1 MGFPGAKFGKIAQTA
16 VSLGIP
22 IAAEAGKVE
31 NIHIVTNVNIYSPA
45 ARMETFR
52 T

>member
-16 VSLGIP
+16 VSLAVAS
-22 IAAEAGKVE
+22 AAEARKE
-31 NIHIVTNVNIYSPA
+31 ANIHIVTNVNIYRAA
-45 ARMETFR
+45 ARMETFS